1 MKKLLLSAL
10 GLLALTLAGCSN
22 NALTTNK
29 TDYHP
34 TALTAVIKG
43 DAKTKTVHYQINN
56 GATQTVNVKSGTYFF
71 QIPASTKTQTVKVS
85 AGTTHKTVTV
95 HRVKALGN
103 YRKLAAKYNQMTIAS
118 HLPAKVQKQ
127 LQAAQKNQAT
137 TQKKLAALAKT
148 NPTAAAAAAQKQQAA
163 AKQLQAKM
171 ATAKK
176 QAKDELLP
184 TSTSAGV
191 KNLVATKDVTIRG
204 NVQNGQLMGL
214 ALITPTK
221 QMKTTAGKKQF
232 GTTFALLGTSLDAK
246 PKYVIKKFEKVLK
259 DAKKKSTS
267 TTTKTIYSNGV
278 RFNTG
283 FSTDHL
289 YIYMTK

>member
-71 QIPASTKTQTVKVS
+71 QVPASTKTQTVKVS

-137 TQKKLAALAKT
+137 T
-148 NPTAAAAAAQKQQAA
+148 
-163 AKQLQAKM
+163 
-171 ATAKK
+171 
-176 QAKDELLP
+176 
-184 TSTSAGV
+184 
-191 KNLVATKDVTIRG
+191 
-204 NVQNGQLMGL
+204 
-214 ALITPTK
+214 
-221 QMKTTAGKKQF
+221 
-232 GTTFALLGTSLDAK
+232 
-246 PKYVIKKFEKVLK
+246 
-259 DAKKKSTS
+259 
-267 TTTKTIYSNGV
+267 
-278 RFNTG
+278 
-283 FSTDHL
+283 
-289 YIYMTK
+289 

>member
-43 DAKTKTVHYQINN
+43 DAKTKTVHYRINN

-71 QIPASTKTQTVKVS
+71 QVPASTKTQTVKVS

-127 LQAAQKNQAT
+127 LQAAQKNQAA
-137 TQKKLAALAKT
+137 TQKKLTALAKT
-148 NPTAAAAAAQKQQAA
+148 NPTAATAAAQKQ
-163 AKQLQAKM
+163 QAKM